1 MCFLGKYHRRKL
13 LLSWHHVR
21 GTSYQN
27 DLLQFMLTI
36 ITWLKHH
43 LPGFSLCILSSSE
56 RHQLVQPTLSISFV
70 PLPWG
75 WVDSLHKLLGILL
88 NGRLVCSPFILSL
101 NRLYQ
106 YRLMAIHFI
115 LWITNQYS
123 FILLF
128 SLFSWEFFQLVSVSL
143 WPIACFIC
151 VCVCVCVY
159 SEHSLTFCQCKTL
172 QNHLLY
178 FLP

>member
-1 MCFLGKYHRRKL
+1 MCFLGKYHRGKL

-106 YRLMAIHFI
+106 YRLIG
-115 LWITNQYS
+115 YS
-123 FILLF
+123 FYTLDYKPILLHF
-128 SLFSWEFFQLVSVSL
+128 VVQSVLLGTLSVGFSVSL
-143 WPIACFIC
+143 THRLFHLC
-151 VCVCVCVY
+151 VCVCMCV
-159 SEHSLTFCQCKTL
+159 FWAFP
-172 QNHLLY
+172 Y
-178 FLP
+178 FLPV